1 MFVLI
6 IFALV
11 VFILGIFFIAY
22 GVNMYSIRNDKE
34 RQQEINNARRMH
46 YDTEEYNLS
55 RVLTCYAFMFI
66 AFGIDC
72 LLMLILVPMLISK
85 QPVLLL
91 AVLIGGYFAI
101 VLTCLIALLTYAAK
115 EIKTITDA
123 DPDDTTPKHPS

>member
-11 VFILGIFFIAY
+11 VFILGIFFIVY

-46 YDTEEYNLS
+46 YDTEKYNLS
-55 RVLTCYAFMFI
+55 RVLACYAFMFI

-101 VLTCLIALLTYAAK
+101 VITCLIALLTYARK
-115 EIKTITDA
+115 RDK
-123 DPDDTTPKHPS
+123 DDN

>member
-1 MFVLI
+1 
-6 IFALV
+6 
-11 VFILGIFFIAY
+11 
-22 GVNMYSIRNDKE
+22 
-34 RQQEINNARRMH
+34 MH
-46 YDTEEYNLS
+46 YDAEEYNLS

-101 VLTCLIALLTYAAK
+101 VITCLIASLPTPAK

>member
-55 RVLTCYAFMFI
+55 RVLTCYAFIFI

-101 VLTCLIALLTYAAK
+101 VITCLIALLTYAAK

>member
-6 IFALV
+6 ILALV

-101 VLTCLIALLTYAAK
+101 VITCLIALLTYARK
-115 EIKTITDA
+115 RDK
-123 DPDDTTPKHPS
+123 DDN